1 MVLPLPAAPPA
12 PGPPPPT
19 PAGGLDGQGCCGI
32 VVSYNLENGFG
43 FIQADGVPDDIYFR
57 GDGCDFQV
65 GMQVAFYLKPTPDR
79 RFHARNVMCCL
90 EDGETYEGNV
100 SSFGQ
105 RHGYGFITVQNY
117 PEQIYFRKALL
128 PQYLQEDP
136 NADLRGCRVRFVAQV
151 LKNGKCRAAS
161 FELCGDD
168 AGAAEN
174 GQPLP
179 EPPGG
184 EVPAGYEEDAGD
196 AGVPGNTDEDHTRRG
211 PIVEYEDESEA
222 VAEEEEYLPQLNTH
236 DTAEAEA
243 RHDNAQEPTD
253 DSDGW
258 AWKLLSK
265 SPDAETESSSG
276 GLPRP
281 RLPFA
286 AVKRRAD
293 GSDLIPFIPKRLRDK
308 WGQDGGGP
316 PQQVW

>member
-1 MVLPLPAAPPA
+1 MPPLPAAPPA
-12 PGPPPPT
+12 P
-19 PAGGLDGQGCCGI
+19 PAGPLPPAPSPAASLDGQGCCGL

-43 FIQADGVPDDIYFR
+43 FIQAEGVPDDIYFR

-90 EDGETYEGNV
+90 EDGETYEGIV
-100 SSFGQ
+100 STFGQ

-168 AGAAEN
+168 EGAAEN

-179 EPPGG
+179 EPQDG
-184 EVPAGYEEDAGD
+184 EAAGYEDDAADAGD
-196 AGVPGNTDEDHTRRG
+196 ASVPANIDEYHTQHG
-211 PIVEYEDESEA
+211 PIVEYEDENEA
-222 VAEEEEYLPQLNTH
+222 VVEEEEDLPQL
-236 DTAEAEA
+236 DTDDAMEAEA
-243 RHDNAQEPTD
+243 RPDGAQESTD
-253 DSDGW
+253 DSEGW

-265 SPDAETESSSG
+265 SADGEPQPG

-281 RLPFA
+281 RAPLG

-293 GSDLIPFIPKRLRDK
+293 GTELVPFIPKKLRAK
-308 WGQDGGGP
+308 WAQDGG
-316 PQQVW
+316 PQQW

>member
-1 MVLPLPAAPPA
+1 MPALPTAPPA
-12 PGPPPPT
+12 PGPPPPA

-90 EDGETYEGNV
+90 EDGETYEGSV

-151 LKNGKCRAAS
+151 LKNGKVRAAS
-161 FELCGDD
+161 FELCGDED
-168 AGAAEN
+168 GPAEN
-174 GQPLP
+174 NGQQAPLP
-179 EPPGG
+179 EPPDDA
-184 EVPAGYEEDAGD
+184 EVPAGYEDDPAD
-196 AGVPGNTDEDHTRRG
+196 TNISANADEEYEKHR
-211 PIVEYEDESEA
+211 PIVEYEDENEA
-222 VAEEEEYLPQLNTH
+222 VAEEEEQFNDATGE
-236 DTAEAEA
+236 DGKESA
-243 RHDNAQEPTD
+243 D
-253 DSDGW
+253 DSEGW
-258 AWKLLSK
+258 AWKLLNDKADGEGGQPS
-265 SPDAETESSSG
+265 AG

-281 RLPFA
+281 PRPPT
-286 AVKRRAD
+286 KRRAD
-293 GSDLIPFIPKRLRDK
+293 GSEVVPFIPKKLRAK
-308 WGQDGGGP
+308 MGQDGGGP
-316 PQQVW
+316 RPSTW

>member
-1 MVLPLPAAPPA
+1 MPPLPAAPPA
-12 PGPPPPT
+12 PGPPPPA
-19 PAGGLDGQGCCGI
+19 PVGGLDGQGCCGI

-105 RHGYGFITVQNY
+105 RHGYGFITVENY

-136 NADLRGCRVRFVAQV
+136 NADLRGCRVRFNAQV

-161 FELCGDD
+161 FELCEDGE
-168 AGAAEN
+168 GVAEN

-179 EPPGG
+179 EPPDV
-184 EVPAGYEEDAGD
+184 EVPPGYEEDPID
-196 AGVPGNTDEDHTRRG
+196 ANVSGNFDEEHTQHG
-211 PIVEYEDESEA
+211 PIVEYEDENEA
-222 VAEEEEYLPQLNTH
+222 VAEEEEDLPQLNTH
-236 DTAEAEA
+236 DATEAEA
-243 RHDNAQEPTD
+243 RHGAPTD
-253 DSDGW
+253 DADGW

-265 SPDAETESSSG
+265 NQDGEPQPSSG
-276 GLPRP
+276 GLPLPRP
-281 RLPFA
+281 RPPFA

-293 GSDLIPFIPKRLRDK
+293 GSDVIPFIPKKLRAK
-308 WGQDGGGP
+308 WGQDGGELR
-316 PQQVW
+316 PQMW